1 MQINII
7 KIILILSLVLYR
19 NYIPQTHTHT
29 HTHNH
34 FNAMSSLDDLDL
46 DIRNYELRDIL
57 NLFKLP
63 SVFNESDMRE
73 AKLTVMRTHPDKSGL
88 DKAYFLFFSKAY
100 KILHEVFQVRAG
112 LSRQKGDDLKY
123 DSVKD
128 DIDARRN
135 ANSDKLKRMNADQF
149 NRWFNQTFEQNKLY
163 DEEQDSGY
171 GDWLKA
177 EDESENDDADLGEGA
192 SWAQRMQRLERRKTK
207 LREQALVVRS
217 EVRSLGC
224 SGGYGLARE
233 RPEEHSSGLNF
244 GSGGLAYEDLRKA
257 HTETVIPVTHEDY
270 EAVRKYKNM
279 NELQMS
285 RDIDR
290 RTFNYSEAET
300 QMARSQQLQAED
312 DVRRAFKLA
321 QQDEIVRDLNKKW
334 MAHFNAIENG
344 GAQCLAR
351 TPP

>member
-1 MQINII
+1 M
-7 KIILILSLVLYR
+7 
-19 NYIPQTHTHT
+19 
-29 HTHNH
+29 
-34 FNAMSSLDDLDL
+34 SLDDLDL

-63 SVFNESDMRE
+63 SVFTDAHMRD
-73 AKLTVMRTHPDKSGL
+73 AKMTVMRTHPDKSGL

-100 KILHEVFQVRAG
+100 KILHEVYQVRAG
-112 LSRQKGDDLKY
+112 LSRQKADDLKY

-149 NRWFNQTFEQNKLY
+149 NRWFNQTFEENKLY
-163 DEEQDSGY
+163 DDEQDSGY
-171 GDWLKA
+171 GDWLK
-177 EDESENDDADLGEGA
+177 DNPENDEDADLGEGS
-192 SWAQRMQRLERRKTK
+192 SWAQRMEQLERRKTK

-217 EVRSLGC
+217 EVRSFDSVGC

-244 GSGGLAYEDLRKA
+244 GSSSSLAYEDLRKA
-257 HTETVIPVTHEDY
+257 HTESVIPVTHEDY

-290 RTFNYSEAET
+290 RTFNYSEADSL
-300 QMARSQQLQAED
+300 MARSQQLQAED

-334 MAHFNAIENG
+334 MAQFNAIEN
-344 GAQCLAR
+344 
-351 TPP
+351 